1 MDISAL
7 RELLLGLLIGSL
19 VVGIVMLHWIPI
31 WRRHKASVR
40 NAVNHTPAMTC
51 FVYRVALP
59 RDEILRRLSDTDETD
74 ILSCS
79 LDLSDQRV
87 RFTESLSSA
96 EYTLSFQET
105 EGGTLLR
112 LKQSSFLSNLMN
124 SKEIPFKLNPFFIQK
139 LNAEII
145 PYFEDQ

>member
-19 VVGIVMLHWIPI
+19 VVGIVMLHWLPI
-31 WRRHKASVR
+31 WLRHKASVR

-51 FVYRVALP
+51 FVYKVALP
-59 RDEILRRLSDTDETD
+59 RDEILQRLSEKDKPDC
-74 ILSCS
+74 LSCS
-79 LDLSDQRV
+79 LDLPEKKVKFSG
-87 RFTESLSSA
+87 FSSGA

-105 EGGTLLR
+105 DGGTLVH
-112 LKQSSFLSNLMN
+112 LKQATFISNLF
-124 SKEIPFKLNPFFIQK
+124 SKEIPLKLNPFFIQK

-145 PYFEDQ
+145 PYFEPEQ

>member
-1 MDISAL
+1 MDRSVL

-31 WRRHKASVR
+31 WRRHKLSVR

-51 FVYRVALP
+51 FVYWVALP

-79 LDLSDQRV
+79 LDLSEQKV

-112 LKQSSFLSNLMN
+112 LRHASFISNLF

-145 PYFEDQ
+145 PYFENQ

>member
-1 MDISAL
+1 MDRSVL

-31 WRRHKASVR
+31 WRRHKLSVR

-59 RDEILRRLSDTDETD
+59 RDEILRRLSDTDKTD
-74 ILSCS
+74 ILSCT
-79 LDLSDQRV
+79 LDLSEQKV
-87 RFTESLSSA
+87 KFSGFSSGA
-96 EYTLSFQET
+96 EYTISFQET
-105 EGGTLLR
+105 DGGNLLR
-112 LKQSSFLSNLMN
+112 LRQASFISNLF
-124 SKEIPFKLNPFFIQK
+124 SKEIPLKLNPFFIQK